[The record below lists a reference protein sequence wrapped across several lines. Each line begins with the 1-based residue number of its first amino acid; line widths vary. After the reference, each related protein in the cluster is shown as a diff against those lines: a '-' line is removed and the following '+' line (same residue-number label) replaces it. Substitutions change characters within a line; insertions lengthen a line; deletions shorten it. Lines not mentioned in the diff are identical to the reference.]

1 MTNSV
6 AEKFCFKCGI
16 KKPLSDFYK
25 HDRMFDGYLNK
36 CKECTKS
43 DVHKNYR
50 DNVEDKK
57 EYEKKRNSTQER
69 KDAAREKQRLHRAN
83 NPEKYKARTAVGNAL
98 RDKRIFKKPCE
109 YCGSEERVQGHHK
122 DYSKP
127 LEVTW
132 VCFQCHR
139 QKEHNQ
145 FDYLD

>member
-1 MTNSV
+1 M
-6 AEKFCFKCGI
+6 KICFKCNI
-16 KKPLSDFYK
+16 EKPLSEFYK
-25 HDRMFDGYLNK
+25 HSEMKDGHLNK
-36 CKECTKS
+36 CKECA
-43 DVHKNYR
+43 KNDTRKEYR
-50 DNVEDKK
+50 NNVEERR